1 MKMKSP
7 MKKSKDKDRDRHH
20 KSSKDHRDGKRKREH
35 RWVKN
40 RFTDMLTPMRTLK
53 VQGGPYY
60 FVLFY
65 PVRMARM
72 V

>member
-7 MKKSKDKDRDRHH
+7 MKKSKDKDRDRDRGDRHH

-40 RFTDMLTPMRTLK
+40 RFIWHANPNPDSYIVIWESALGLAC
-53 VQGGPYY
+53 
-60 FVLFY
+60 L
-65 PVRMARM
+65 
-72 V
+72 